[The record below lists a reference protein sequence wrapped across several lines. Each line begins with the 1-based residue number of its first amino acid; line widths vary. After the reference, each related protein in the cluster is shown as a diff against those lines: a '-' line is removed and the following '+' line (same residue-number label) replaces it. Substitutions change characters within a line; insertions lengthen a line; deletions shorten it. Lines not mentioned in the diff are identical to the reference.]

1 LHKEIEYDQLL
12 SGVYETI
19 KDFYSRRFRLW
30 CCSVEARSGG
40 LLADNN
46 RILMQQTITEKE
58 TITLDK
64 Q

>member
-1 LHKEIEYDQLL
+1 MLSRVYD
-12 SGVYETI
+12 TI
-19 KDFYSRRFRLW
+19 KDFYSRPFQLW
-30 CCSVEARSGG
+30 CCSAEARSG

-46 RILMQQTITEKE
+46 IILMQQTITEKE

>member
-1 LHKEIEYDQLL
+1 
-12 SGVYETI
+12 
-19 KDFYSRRFRLW
+19 
-30 CCSVEARSGG
+30 VEARSGG